1 MTKTDK
7 KILIAIPSMDYVA
20 SGFAGSLA
28 TLGKVGDCKISFI
41 CSSLVYD
48 ARNKLAAQAI
58 ELDTD
63 YILWLDSDM
72 TFKPDTLVR
81 LLKDAEE
88 HDLDI
93 VSGLYFRRAHPYT
106 PVAFEK
112 FDIDDE
118 GAKFEHYNGE
128 LSGLHKVEGVGFGC
142 LLMDTQVVFDVFGK
156 YGDCFSPIAKVG
168 EDLSVLWKARQL
180 GYETWLDCDIK
191 CGHVGHV
198 VVTQGF
204 YEAVSD
210 GGES

>member
-1 MTKTDK
+1 MTNDK

-28 TLGKVGDCKISFI
+28 TLAKVGECKISFI
-41 CSSLVYD
+41 CSSLIYD

-58 ELDTD
+58 ESEAD

-72 TFKPDTLVR
+72 TFKPDTLIR
-81 LLKDAEE
+81 LLKDIE
-88 HDLDI
+88 DNNLDI
-93 VSGLYFRRAHPYT
+93 VSALYFRRSHPYS
-106 PVAFEK
+106 PVAFSK
-112 FDIDDE
+112 FDFVDNE
-118 GAKFEHYNGE
+118 AVFENYTGE

-168 EDLSVLWKARQL
+168 EDLSFLWKARQL
-180 GYETWLDCDIK
+180 GYETYLDCDIK

-198 VVTQGF
+198 VVSQGF
-204 YEAVSD
+204 YEAVSG
-210 GGES
+210 GGEL

>member
-1 MTKTDK
+1 MTKTNK

-20 SGFAGSLA
+20 AGFAGSLA
-28 TLGKVGDCKISFI
+28 ILGKVGDCKVSFI

-58 ELDTD
+58 NLDTD

-72 TFKPDTLVR
+72 TFEADTLVR

-88 HDLDI
+88 NNLDI

-112 FDIDDE
+112 FDVVDDE
-118 GAKFEHYNGE
+118 AKFENYTGE
-128 LSGLHKVEGVGFGC
+128 LKGLHKVEGVGFGC
-142 LLMDTQVVFDVFGK
+142 LLMNTQVVFDVFGK

-168 EDLSVLWKARQL
+168 EDLSFLWRARQL

-210 GGES
+210 GGET

>member
-81 LLKDAEE
+81 LLKDA
-88 HDLDI
+88 
-93 VSGLYFRRAHPYT
+93 
-106 PVAFEK
+106 
-112 FDIDDE
+112 
-118 GAKFEHYNGE
+118 
-128 LSGLHKVEGVGFGC
+128 
-142 LLMDTQVVFDVFGK
+142 
-156 YGDCFSPIAKVG
+156 
-168 EDLSVLWKARQL
+168 
-180 GYETWLDCDIK
+180 
-191 CGHVGHV
+191 
-198 VVTQGF
+198 
-204 YEAVSD
+204 
-210 GGES
+210 